1 MTTTKRAPKLSIEHF
16 DTIDKDICLSSYRLR
31 SMSKISSTLL
41 DENYRGASLIFGDS
55 DDENTHTKKKIH
67 SSKSPAVEDSRLSDD
82 RNSQKKH
89 SPNVVSAF
97 GEHAFG
103 NDVDVNDFFEN
114 FDDIVKVKYS
124 ESKGRPLRSAT
135 KTLESITKDL
145 NCELTIESEKHYWA
159 VAAGVKP
166 PRKSSEDKVEM
177 NRSLMWYLKQ
187 STDKLQPLQELE
199 SGYSFTDDVVNKR
212 REYKPNKVRESSPAL
227 LPLWTKAPKSH
238 TKTFSTE
245 KSIGRKVKQL
255 TIEDSNDFY
264 KKDSSFTN
272 CPEIGAQR
280 PKTEYPPPVKSYQ
293 SIDDH
298 DEEGPSQENLFGEHL
313 RSIGRNRPKRPVLGD
328 ITNHYQLMNSF
339 ESQNRKG
346 TEKKSEKKQKSSFE
360 LVGEEEFEEEVNVA
374 TILKNVRERA
384 HKSEKLEK
392 KDRFSGSKFQF
403 PILKDSK
410 AFPEAPKHSASGH
423 KTLDFKRENI
433 MEEQH
438 EYQYS
443 DYLKALRSGKST
455 RKDSSALK
463 IYENEE
469 NDIPR
474 S

>member
-16 DTIDKDICLSSYRLR
+16 DTIDKDVCLSSYRLR

-55 DDENTHTKKKIH
+55 DDENTHTKKKTPPT
-67 SSKSPAVEDSRLSDD
+67 KSPQIEDSHHSNDKKKLSP
-82 RNSQKKH
+82 H
-89 SPNVVSAF
+89 VVSAF

-114 FDDIVKVKYS
+114 FDEIVKVKYS
-124 ESKGRPLRSAT
+124 NSKGRSLRSAT

-145 NCELTIESEKHYWA
+145 NCELTIESEKQYWA

-166 PRKSSEDKVEM
+166 PRKSSEDKLEM

-212 REYKPNKVRESSPAL
+212 REYKLNKAREASPA
-227 LPLWTKAPKSH
+227 PLWTKVPQSQ

-245 KSIGRKVKQL
+245 KSNGRKVKQL

-264 KKDSSFTN
+264 TKESSFSN
-272 CPEIGAQR
+272 NFEIGAQR

-293 SIDDH
+293 SIEDNDD
-298 DEEGPSQENLFGEHL
+298 EGPSQENLFGEHL
-313 RSIGRNRPKRPVLGD
+313 RTVGRNRPKRPVLGD
-328 ITNHYQLMNSF
+328 ITNNYETINNNIGSINKQ
-339 ESQNRKG
+339 RP
-346 TEKKSEKKQKSSFE
+346 EKKVQEKQSFE
-360 LVGEEEFEEEVNVA
+360 LVGDAEFEDEINVA
-374 TILKNVRERA
+374 TILKKVKERA
-384 HKSEKLEK
+384 HKSENVEK
-392 KDRFSGSKFQF
+392 KERFSSNSKFQF
-403 PILKDSK
+403 PVFKDSK
-410 AFPEAPKHSASGH
+410 AFPEAPRHSESGH
-423 KTLDFKRENI
+423 KKLEFHP
-433 MEEQH
+433 MEQHH

-443 DYLKALRSGKST
+443 DYLKALRSGKSVKT
-455 RKDSSALK
+455 KSALRTEESGEKWK
-463 IYENEE
+463 IYEKEE